1 MKSRISFFK
10 IAALRKDITRFFPV
24 WGLYSLGLV
33 LFLTTVYS
41 NSPHSFADNLA
52 SSCQFSFA
60 ALLYGG
66 ICALLLFSDLFSPR
80 MCNAIHALPIRR
92 ESWFLTHITAGILF
106 ALVPNTLLAVACG
119 VLLQEYAF
127 VAVYWLLAYMGQ
139 YLFFFG
145 LAVFC
150 VMCAGNR
157 FSMAVIYAI
166 ANCFFN
172 LLYAVISAVYL
183 PLLPGIELREEP
195 FTVLCP
201 AVQLADNR
209 YFTRTYHQLIGYTVG
224 APAPEAWQYLAL
236 CTGLGVVFLAAALL
250 LYRCRR
256 LESAGDFLSVRCL
269 SPVFL
274 LIYTMVAG
282 LVFYLFGEI
291 FSSHLQLFFLF
302 LGATTGFFTGQML
315 LERRV
320 NVFRGKTFLGYVA
333 VLIGLG
339 LSLAVT
345 KIDPLDLVSYVP
357 RQEQIASVTLTNHSG
372 NHTPLLTDAEDI
384 QDITDLHRNLIN
396 TPDDGN
402 LHLTLTYTLK
412 DGKTVTRVYN
422 VSADGS
428 YGTYLRQLF
437 CTPAYLIGQDSWE
450 DFADSVYLITGNTT
464 NIPPEAFPDILDAIY
479 LDCQE
484 GTLAQGYAFHEDEA
498 HLNWLEIYYGGKD
511 SGQLYLDIYDSCVH
525 TIAALAPYQSEN
537 YNEKFG

>member
-41 NSPHSFADNLA
+41 SAPHAFADNLA
-52 SSCQFSFA
+52 SSCQFSFV

-66 ICALLLFSDLFSPR
+66 ICALLLFGDLFSPR

-92 ESWFLTHITAGILF
+92 ESWFLTHIIAGILF

-150 VMCAGNR
+150 MMCAGSR

-166 ANCFFN
+166 VNFFFS
-172 LLYAVISAVYL
+172 LVYYVISAVYL
-183 PLLPGIELREEP
+183 PLLPGIVLHEEP

-201 AVQLADNR
+201 VVQLADNH

-224 APAPEAWQYLAL
+224 APDPEAWQYLAL
-236 CTGLGVVFLAAALL
+236 CAGLGLVFLAAALL
-250 LYRCRR
+250 LYRRRR

-274 LIYTMVAG
+274 LVYTMIAG

-291 FSSHLQLFFLF
+291 FSGHLQLLF
-302 LGATTGFFTGQML
+302 LLLGVTTGFFTGRML

-320 NVFRGKTFLGYVA
+320 NIFRGKTFLGYAA
-333 VLIGLG
+333 VLVGLG
-339 LSLAVT
+339 LSLVIT
-345 KIDPLDLVSYVP
+345 RMDPLDLVSYVP
-357 RQEQIASVTLTNHSG
+357 EQEQISSVTLTNYSG
-372 NHTPLLTDAEDI
+372 NHTPLLTDTEDI
-384 QDITDLHRNLIN
+384 QDITDLHRDLID
-396 TPDDGN
+396 TSDDGN

-412 DGKTVTRVYN
+412 NGKTVIRVYN
-422 VSADGS
+422 ASADGS
-428 YGTYLRQLF
+428 YGTYLRKLF
-437 CTPAYLIGQDSWE
+437 CSPAYLIGQDSW
-450 DFADSVYLITGNTT
+450 DGFADKVNLIGGNVA
-464 NIPPEAFPDILDAIY
+464 NIPPEAYKQILDAIY

-498 HLNWLEIYYGGKD
+498 HLNWLEIHYDGGF
-511 SGQLYLDIYDSCVH
+511 LYLDIYDSCVH